1 VGRGEGFEARRVA
14 IAPGRSR
21 AYDETEWSDA
31 LVVVARG
38 RIELE
43 GLSGGRR
50 SFAVGAALWLDG
62 LALRALHNHGPETA
76 VMVAFTRLR

>member
-1 VGRGEGFEARRVA
+1 VASQTGFEVRRVA

-21 AYDETEWSDA
+21 AYDENEWSDA

-43 GLSGGRR
+43 GLSGTRR

-62 LALRALHNHGPETA
+62 LALRALHNHGRETA